1 MKLRSGKVVNHTSI
15 RHGITTRLNAYTH
28 ISSDN
33 YPDRLKLVH
42 EIFMIIH
49 ENMDII
55 MKPDFSP
62 NKKLLSII
70 YTKTFSLENESYSS
84 LDKYVSKIYQQYGK
98 KSDSTIRDITR
109 QTYDFCT
116 ILLNVRAGLH
126 KKNKHT
132 YKPLE
137 KIIE

>member
-33 YPDRLKLVH
+33 YPDRLKLVQ

-49 ENMDII
+49 ENIEII

-62 NKKLLSII
+62 NKKLINII
-70 YTKTFSLENESYSS
+70 YNKTFSLENESYSS
-84 LDKYVSKIYQQYGK
+84 LEKYVSKIYHK
-98 KSDSTIRDITR
+98 NSDSTIRDITR

-116 ILLNVRAGLH
+116 TLLNVRARLH
-126 KKNKHT
+126 KKNKQT